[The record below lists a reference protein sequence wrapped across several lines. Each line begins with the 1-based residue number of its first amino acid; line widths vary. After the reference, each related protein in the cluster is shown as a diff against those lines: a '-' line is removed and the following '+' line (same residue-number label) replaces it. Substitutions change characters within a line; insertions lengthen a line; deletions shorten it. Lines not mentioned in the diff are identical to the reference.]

1 MDEKKKIVK
10 ENIGEGFCVLLGRFF
25 LVEKKKRKKWG
36 KKKSKFV
43 CLFLHSKKIGNVK
56 SNTKSFPKMGMFVF
70 VFTVQEK
77 HNSLNFKF
85 PKKNF

>member
-43 CLFLHSKKIGNVK
+43 CLFLHSQENWECKK
-56 SNTKSFPKMGMFVF
+56 
-70 VFTVQEK
+70 
-77 HNSLNFKF
+77 
-85 PKKNF
+85 